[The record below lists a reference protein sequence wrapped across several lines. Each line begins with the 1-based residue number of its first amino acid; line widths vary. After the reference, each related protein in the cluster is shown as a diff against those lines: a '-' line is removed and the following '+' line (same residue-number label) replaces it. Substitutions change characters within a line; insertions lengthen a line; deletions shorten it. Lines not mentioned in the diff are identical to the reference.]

1 MQLVWGKTVD
11 WLDYMVNTKFV
22 KCEEIILYIFT
33 YIMYVTIAGKV
44 NVISKSSFCKQE
56 TVLID
61 DAHLHV
67 LHVIQKLCTKVI
79 YSISLYDCVDIASII
94 NTDRFSYYLF
104 ITIGKMCEERQIYL
118 RTCRSK
124 AYKSLCCICCY
135 MPTLNKT
142 YLFSA

>member
-1 MQLVWGKTVD
+1 
-11 WLDYMVNTKFV
+11 MVNTTVV

-67 LHVIQKLCTKVI
+67 LHVIQILSTKAI
-79 YSISLYDCVDIASII
+79 YSISLYDCVAIASII
-94 NTDRFSYYLF
+94 NTDRWLLINHLVYWIVHTHVTRNGSFLRYSKPRH
-104 ITIGKMCEERQIYL
+104 IGKGEQVIDLIVILMYDIF
-118 RTCRSK
+118 
-124 AYKSLCCICCY
+124 
-135 MPTLNKT
+135 PTKI
-142 YLFSA
+142 FF